1 VTERVVGGAYRVG
14 ELLGRGGMGE
24 VYAAVG
30 PSGEAVAVKFLHPSH
45 ANSDEIAA
53 RFRREARIA
62 ARISS
67 PHVARVLG
75 AGKDRTGELWIAF
88 ERLYGESLDVRLR
101 RERRLDLATV
111 AWIFDHVLQG
121 LVAAHG
127 VGIAHRDIKPG
138 NVFIES
144 RVKRARILDFGVSM
158 LREPGVETQHP
169 HLTATDEALGTPA
182 FMAPEQMDMASRVD
196 GRADLY
202 SAGAV
207 AFNALAGVLPFSG
220 ETMGALAHFKR
231 YFPPRTLAEVT
242 GEAWPPAIETYLR
255 CMLQTRPEDRF
266 QDAETALQEWRRV
279 RGARS

>member
-1 VTERVVGGAYRVG
+1 MTGRVVGGAYRIG

-45 ANSDEIAA
+45 AESPEMAA

-67 PHVARVLG
+67 PYVARVLG

-88 ERLYGESLDVRLR
+88 ERLYGESLEACLR
-101 RERRLDLATV
+101 RERTLGLATV
-111 AWIFDHVLQG
+111 SWIVDHVLQG
-121 LVAAHG
+121 LVAAHAA
-127 VGIAHRDIKPG
+127 GIAHRDLKPG
-138 NVFIES
+138 NVFIEEGT
-144 RVKRARILDFGVSM
+144 KRARILDFGVSK

-169 HLTATDEALGTPA
+169 HLTATDDSLGTPA
-182 FMAPEQMDMASRVD
+182 FMAPEQMDMASEVD

-202 SAGAV
+202 SAGVV
-207 AFNALAGVLPFSG
+207 AFVALAGALPFSG

-231 YFPPRTLAEVT
+231 YFPPKTLAEVT
-242 GEAWPPAIETYLR
+242 GTAWSPAIEGYLR
-255 CMLQTRPEDRF
+255 RLLEVRPDDRHP
-266 QDAETALQEWRRV
+266 DADAALREWRRV
-279 RGARS
+279 RAARS